1 MSENDEAQWT
11 PSSVRPGWTDAEP
24 ANQTELLHAEAAKL
38 RNDYETLRAKF
49 QILHDIAV
57 EFVKEAD
64 ARDLGDDPGPAI
76 ANTREELDPLRNL
89 QIWIYQCKEAIA
101 AFVKAPLAQQE
112 VCKGGAGSIVQS
124 HVGHDR
130 SADNARS

>member
-76 ANTREELDPLRNL
+76 ADTREELDPLRNL
-89 QIWIYQCKEAIA
+89 QIWIYQWKEAIV
-101 AFVKAPLAQQE
+101 AFVKVPSNHQE
-112 VCKGGAGSIVQS
+112 VSKGGADSVAQS
-124 HVGHDR
+124 DVGRGR
-130 SADNARS
+130 SADNARY